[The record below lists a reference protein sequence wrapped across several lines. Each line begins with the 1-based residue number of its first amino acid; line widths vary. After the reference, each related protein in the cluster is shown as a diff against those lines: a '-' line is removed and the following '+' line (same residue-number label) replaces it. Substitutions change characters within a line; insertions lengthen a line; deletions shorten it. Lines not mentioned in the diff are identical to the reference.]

1 MADSRKRLGITAV
14 LAATICMGAIT
25 GYVWTFFSLQLEQG
39 QVPTEWIGYA
49 GTAQLAAI
57 VLITNLLPRFLYRA
71 DLFRLH
77 LLATGCGIGAFFLLG
92 LAGNDMWLHIP
103 LRLLLGC
110 GMSGTYILYEYWLN
124 SSVTDR
130 HRGKVMA
137 MYCTC
142 VVIGM
147 SAGPMLVPMVAE
159 RHETAVALG
168 MALFAAT
175 LGFISTARRQCPKVH
190 DVPPSASPWGIIFL
204 SPTVAV
210 IALMFGMTESTY
222 WSFMTIYG
230 MREGL
235 SVADAALLLSLISA
249 GGMVMQLPMGALA
262 DRFSPRFTVL
272 LATGVGAAGGLVL
285 PHLIAA
291 PGMALW
297 LHMFLWG
304 GVMTTIYTCAII
316 LLGHEH
322 KAANLANATLA
333 FQMMYGMG
341 NIIGP
346 IVTGNAIETVG
357 TAAVPWMMGLACG
370 VTFVFTLLRTLR
382 RRVSY

>member
-1 MADSRKRLGITAV
+1 MAV
-14 LAATICMGAIT
+14 LLGTICMGAIT
-25 GYVWTFFSLQLEQG
+25 GYVWAFFSLQLESAG
-39 QVPTEWIGYA
+39 VPTEWIGYA
-49 GTAQLAAI
+49 GMAQLAAI
-57 VLITNLLPRFLYRA
+57 LLITHVLPKFLYKA
-71 DLFRLH
+71 NLFRLH
-77 LLATGCGIGAFFLLG
+77 LLATTLGITAFLLLG
-92 LAGNDMWLHIP
+92 LVGNAMWLHIP

-110 GMSGTYILYEYWLN
+110 GMSGTYIIYEYWLN
-124 SSVTDR
+124 SSASDK

-147 SAGPMLVPMVAE
+147 SAGPLLVPMLQHSHALSI
-159 RHETAVALG
+159 TAG
-168 MALFAAT
+168 MGLFAAT
-175 LGFISTARRQCPKVH
+175 LAFISTARKHRPSIHEQ
-190 DVPPSASPWGIIFL
+190 PPSASPWGIVFL

-210 IALMFGMTESTY
+210 IALMFGLTESTY

-262 DRFSPRFTVL
+262 DKFSPRFTVL

-285 PHLIAA
+285 PHLIAT
-291 PGMALW
+291 PDMVLW
-297 LHMFLWG
+297 MHMFIWG
-304 GVMTTIYTCAII
+304 GIMTTIYTCAII

-333 FQMMYGMG
+333 FQMMYGLG
-341 NIIGP
+341 NLFGP
-346 IVTGNAIETVG
+346 GITGHAIETIG
-357 TAAVPWMMGLACG
+357 TQAVPWVMGLACS
-370 VTFVFTLLRTLR
+370 VTFVFTAIRTLR
-382 RRVSY
+382 RKHG

>member
-1 MADSRKRLGITAV
+1 MSETRNRLGIMAV
-14 LAATICMGAIT
+14 LLGTICMGAIT
-25 GYVWTFFSLQLEQG
+25 GYVWAFFSLQLESAS
-39 QVPTEWIGYA
+39 VPTEWIGYA
-49 GTAQLAAI
+49 GMAQLAAI
-57 VLITNLLPRFLYRA
+57 LLITHVLPKFLYKA
-71 DLFRLH
+71 NLFRLH
-77 LLATGCGIGAFFLLG
+77 LLTTSLGITAFLLLG
-92 LAGNDMWLHIP
+92 LVGNAMWLHIP

-110 GMSGTYILYEYWLN
+110 GMSGTYIIYEYWLN
-124 SSVTDR
+124 SSASDR

-147 SAGPMLVPMVAE
+147 SAGPLLVPILQ
-159 RHETAVALG
+159 HSHALSIAAG
-168 MALFAAT
+168 MGLFAAT
-175 LGFISTARRQCPKVH
+175 LAFISTARKHRPSIH
-190 DVPPSASPWGIIFL
+190 EHPPSASPWGIVFL

-210 IALMFGMTESTY
+210 IALMFGLTESTY

-272 LATGVGAAGGLVL
+272 LATGVGAAGGLML
-285 PHLIAA
+285 PHLIAT
-291 PGMALW
+291 PDMVLW
-297 LHMFLWG
+297 MHMFIWG
-304 GVMTTIYTCAII
+304 GIMTTIYTCAII

-333 FQMMYGMG
+333 FQMMYGLG
-341 NIIGP
+341 NLFGP
-346 IVTGNAIETVG
+346 GITGHAIETIG
-357 TAAVPWMMGLACG
+357 TQAVPWVMGLACA
-370 VTFVFTLLRTLR
+370 VTFVFTGIRTLR
-382 RRVSY
+382 RKAH

>member
-1 MADSRKRLGITAV
+1 
-14 LAATICMGAIT
+14 MGTLT
-25 GYVWTFFSLQLEQG
+25 GYVWTFFSIQLEQG
-39 QVPTEWIGYA
+39 RVATQWIGYA

-57 VLITNLLPRFLYRA
+57 VLITNLLPRFLYRSN
-71 DLFRLH
+71 LFHLH
-77 LLATGCGIGAFFLLG
+77 VLASCTGICALLGLG
-92 LAGNDMWLHIP
+92 LAGNAMWAHIP
-103 LRLLLGC
+103 LRLALGC
-110 GMSGTYILYEYWLN
+110 GLSGTYILYEYWLN
-124 SSVTDR
+124 SSVTDK

-147 SAGPMLVPMVAE
+147 SAGPMIVPLLDGQHAL
-159 RHETAVALG
+159 TIGLG
-168 MALFAAT
+168 MTMFAAT
-175 LGFISTARRQCPKVH
+175 LVLAFTARKHRPHIH
-190 DVPPSASPWGIIFL
+190 DIPPSASPWGIIVL

-235 SVADAALLLSLISA
+235 TMEDAAFLLALISM

-262 DRFSPRFTVL
+262 DKFSPRFTVL

-285 PHLIAA
+285 PHLIGT
-291 PGMALW
+291 PNMALW

-333 FQMMYGMG
+333 FQMMYGIG
-341 NIIGP
+341 NIAGP
-346 IVTGNAIETVG
+346 VVASNAIDGIG
-357 TAAVPWMMGLACG
+357 TSAVPWVMGLACS
-370 VTFVFTLLRTLR
+370 VTFVFTAVRTLQR
-382 RRVSY
+382 KTQ

>member
-1 MADSRKRLGITAV
+1 MTPSRAKYGIMAV
-14 LAATICMGAIT
+14 LMGTICMGAIT
-25 GYVWTFFSLQLEQG
+25 GYVWAFFSLQLEQA

-57 VLITNLLPRFLYRA
+57 LLITHLLPRFLYRA
-71 DLFRLH
+71 NLFHLH
-77 LLATGCGIGAFFLLG
+77 IVATTLGIGAFFLLG
-92 LAGNDMWLHIP
+92 MAGSNMALHIP

-137 MYCTC
+137 LYCTC

-147 SAGPMLVPMVAE
+147 SAGPMLVPMLQHDHTMSILA
-159 RHETAVALG
+159 G
-168 MALFAAT
+168 MGLFAAT
-175 LGFISTARRQCPKVH
+175 LAFVSTARHQRPQIH
-190 DVPPSASPWGIIFL
+190 EQPPSASPWGIIFL

-249 GGMVMQLPMGALA
+249 GGMIMQLPMGALA

-272 LATGVGAAGGLVL
+272 LATGIGAAGGLVL
-285 PHLIAA
+285 PHLIGT
-291 PGMALW
+291 PNMALW

-304 GVMTTIYTCAII
+304 GIMTTIYTCAII

-333 FQMMYGMG
+333 FQMMYGTG
-341 NIIGP
+341 NIVGP
-346 IVTGNAIETVG
+346 VVTGHGIEAIG
-357 TAAVPWMMGLACG
+357 THAVPWVMGLACA
-370 VTFVFTLLRTLR
+370 VTFVFTGWRTIR
-382 RRVSY
+382 RKHA

>member
-1 MADSRKRLGITAV
+1 MAETRFNTSILAV
-14 LAATICMGAIT
+14 LAGTICMGAIT
-25 GYVWTFFSLQLEQG
+25 GYVWAFFSLQLEAA

-57 VLITNLLPRFLYRA
+57 LLITHALPKFLFRANLYR
-71 DLFRLH
+71 LH
-77 LLATGCGIGAFFLLG
+77 ILATVIGIGAFALLG
-92 LAGNDMWLHIP
+92 LAGTNMWAHIP

-110 GMSGTYILYEYWLN
+110 GMSGTYIIYEYWLN
-124 SSVTDR
+124 STAPDH

-137 MYCTC
+137 LYCTC

-147 SAGPMLVPMVAE
+147 SAGPMIVPMLQHDYLLSIA
-159 RHETAVALG
+159 AG

-175 LGFISTARRQCPKVH
+175 LAFITTVRKHRPQVH
-190 DVPPSASPWGIIFL
+190 EQPPSASPWGIVFL

-210 IALMFGMTESTY
+210 IALMFGLTESTY

-230 MREGL
+230 MRNGL

-262 DRFSPRFTVL
+262 DKFSPRFTVL

-285 PHLIAA
+285 PHLIGA
-291 PGMALW
+291 PNMALW
-297 LHMFLWG
+297 LHMFIWG
-304 GVMTTIYTCAII
+304 GIMTTIYTCAII

-341 NIIGP
+341 NIFGP
-346 IVTGNAIETVG
+346 VVTAHGIETIG
-357 TAAVPWMMGLACG
+357 TSAVPWVMGLACA
-370 VTFVFTLLRTLR
+370 VTFVFTGWRSLR
-382 RRVSY
+382 RKVH